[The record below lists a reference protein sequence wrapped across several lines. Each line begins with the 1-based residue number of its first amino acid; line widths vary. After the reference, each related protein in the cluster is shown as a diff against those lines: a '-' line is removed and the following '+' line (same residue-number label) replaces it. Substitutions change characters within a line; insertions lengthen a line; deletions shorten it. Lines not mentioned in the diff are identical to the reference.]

1 MLYVNQHPRVYILVL
16 QHAKY
21 EFDFIIF
28 IHFDVFFFLQGCKGF
43 FRRMIKERSPDDY
56 KCPERNNCEVN
67 TFTRNICRAC
77 RFRKCLMAGMSIDG
91 SRIGRQSN
99 LFKHKMVEMQRRGLI
114 QSQLINIV
122 TSNVNKSRKKTS
134 IVNQG
139 DLYRVMHL
147 EDKLEPQVFQQ
158 IIEIENAYINHLKVG

>member
-1 MLYVNQHPRVYILVL
+1 
-16 QHAKY
+16 
-21 EFDFIIF
+21 
-28 IHFDVFFFLQGCKGF
+28 
-43 FRRMIKERSPDDY
+43 MIKERSPEDY
-56 KCPERNNCEVN
+56 KCSERNNCEVN

-122 TSNVNKSRKKTS
+122 TSNGNKSKKKT
-134 IVNQG
+134 IEPAV
-139 DLYRVMHL
+139 VMHL
-147 EDKLEPQVFQQ
+147 EDKLEPRVFQQ
-158 IIEIENAYINHLKVG
+158 IIEIENAYINHLKVSRNLIVEIY

>member
-1 MLYVNQHPRVYILVL
+1 
-16 QHAKY
+16 
-21 EFDFIIF
+21 
-28 IHFDVFFFLQGCKGF
+28 
-43 FRRMIKERSPDDY
+43 
-56 KCPERNNCEVN
+56 
-67 TFTRNICRAC
+67 
-77 RFRKCLMAGMSIDG
+77 MAGMSIDG